1 MSDPIV
7 TLEERLHAHPVL
19 KKRVE
24 ALLQIIE
31 APSQEIATADEA
43 ELRVIE
49 ELRRF
54 GNDLLQEWAS
64 TKEREHV
71 EDLGRSE
78 RAVVSH
84 GKKTVLVYHLWP
96 NNSV

>member
-54 GNDLLQEWAS
+54 GHDLLQEWAS

-71 EDLGRSE
+71 EDLGKSE
-78 RAVVSH
+78 RAVVGH
-84 GKKTVLVYHLWP
+84 GKKNCLGIPPLEQ
-96 NNSV
+96 

>member
-31 APSQEIATADEA
+31 VPSQEIATADEA

-49 ELRRF
+49 ELRCF
-54 GNDLLQEWAS
+54 GNELLQEWAS
-64 TKEREHV
+64 TKERETV
-71 EDLGRSE
+71 EELGKSE
-78 RAVVSH
+78 RAVVGH
-84 GKKTVLVYHLWP
+84 GKKNCIGIPSLEQ
-96 NNSV
+96 